1 MAFQTKG
8 RSRPPSVGPAG
19 SSLGQLAAHSIAAGD
34 VGARERASV
43 MVVAMACSLS
53 GLLVGLCL
61 AAAHWPALAFLSG
74 AALAGTGAWF
84 ARGLA
89 LDLARESGDGAQ

>member
-1 MAFQTKG
+1 M
-8 RSRPPSVGPAG
+8 GP
-19 SSLGQLAAHSIAAGD
+19 LAAHSIAAGD
-34 VGARERASV
+34 VSARERASV
-43 MVVAMACSLS
+43 MVVAMACALS

-84 ARGLA
+84 ARGLS
-89 LDLARESGDGAQ
+89 LDLANETGDGAA